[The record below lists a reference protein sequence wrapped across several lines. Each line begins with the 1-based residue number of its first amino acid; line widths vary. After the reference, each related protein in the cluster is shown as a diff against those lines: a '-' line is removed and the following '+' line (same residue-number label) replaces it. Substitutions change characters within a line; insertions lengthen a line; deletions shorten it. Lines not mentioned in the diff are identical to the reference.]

1 MMWKYV
7 GQITK
12 DSYTLIKLLTSHQ
25 EDSVDCRY
33 YHAEGAKKAV
43 IWVGGIGGG

>member
-12 DSYTLIKLLTSHQ
+12 DGYTPIKLLTGHQ
-25 EDSVDCRY
+25 DSIDCRY
-33 YHAEGAKKAV
+33 YYAEGAKKAV